1 MNEIKVNIQD
11 SAYVK
16 TNTIDNVLIKITNVQ
31 LFKSVT
37 VVASL
42 FENNKIIDNKV
53 VMIEGTDYNAWS
65 NDDNYIV
72 NFVLNKLGLIK
83 KT

>member
-53 VMIEGTDYNAWS
+53 VMIEGADYNAWS

>member
-16 TNTIDNVLIKITNVQ
+16 TNTIDIVLIKITNVQ

>member
-37 VVASL
+37 VVATL